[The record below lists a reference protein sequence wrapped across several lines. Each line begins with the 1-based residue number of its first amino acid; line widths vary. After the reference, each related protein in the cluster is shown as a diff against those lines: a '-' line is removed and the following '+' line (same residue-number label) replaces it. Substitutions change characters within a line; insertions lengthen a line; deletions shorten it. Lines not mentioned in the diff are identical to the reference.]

1 MNLLTFGLAALLGAA
16 PAFII
21 VGALTIV
28 VTRNMQLDPQPFII
42 SEIMVANSAGL
53 STVIGSFVNILIAAR
68 YQLAPE
74 HFLTYEGFI
83 ILGLP
88 IGVLL
93 GLPIGVL
100 LGLPIGVLLG
110 LPIGM
115 LNGIM
120 TNGMIVANEASQ
132 FMTFIDNK
140 EGVKS
145 FFVELKRIKSFPFL
159 RSEIHLWNP
168 FLVSYKLRRRD
179 GFTYF

>member
-88 IGVLL
+88 IG
-93 GLPIGVL
+93 
-100 LGLPIGVLLG
+100 
-110 LPIGM
+110 M

-159 RSEIHLWNP
+159 RS
-168 FLVSYKLRRRD
+168 
-179 GFTYF
+179 

>member
-53 STVIGSFVNILIAAR
+53 STVVGSFVNILIAAR

-100 LGLPIGVLLG
+100 LGLPIG
-110 LPIGM
+110 M

-120 TNGMIVANEASQ
+120 TNGMIVANAASQ

-159 RSEIHLWNP
+159 RS
-168 FLVSYKLRRRD
+168 
-179 GFTYF
+179 

>member
-93 GLPIGVL
+93 GLPIG
-100 LGLPIGVLLG
+100 
-110 LPIGM
+110 M

-132 FMTFIDNK
+132 FMTFIENT